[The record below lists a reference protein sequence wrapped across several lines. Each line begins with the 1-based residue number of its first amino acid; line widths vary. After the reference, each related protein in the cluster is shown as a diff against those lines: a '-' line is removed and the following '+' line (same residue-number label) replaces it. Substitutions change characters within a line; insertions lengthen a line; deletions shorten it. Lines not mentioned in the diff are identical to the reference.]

1 MNNVFGLDIGTRN
14 VVGTVGYQTDDKEF
28 VVTAQYVRE
37 HETRA
42 MLDGQIHDIGR
53 VAKTIKEVKDELEKQ
68 TGQPLEEVCIAAA
81 GRVLK
86 TVTTHVEYEYAQESV
101 VTGED
106 VHTLNLLGIEKA
118 QETLKEVNDTSYKFY
133 CVGYSTVKFFLN
145 DEVFISLEGHKANKI
160 GEDIIVT
167 FLPEDVVDGLYAAVG
182 QAGLSVANM
191 TLEPIAAINVAIP
204 ENYRMLNI
212 ALVDVGAGT
221 SDISITR
228 DGSIIAYGMIPHAG
242 DEMTEVIVQHFLVDF
257 NMAESIKLQ
266 STTSDTVTYKDIMS
280 IEHTIP
286 AQDVWD
292 VAAPVVDNIA
302 QEVSAK
308 IRELNG
314 DKTVSACFVVGGGGK
329 IHGFTEKLAEDL
341 DLPEERVALRG
352 EEVLGDVTFEQEDIK
367 KDPLLV
373 TPIGICLNYYEQ
385 RNNFIMVRFNGER
398 IKLYDNNRLKIVDA
412 ALQAGFSNDE
422 LFPKCGTPINFTV
435 NGVARLVRGE
445 AGEGA
450 VVTMNGK
457 PASINTP
464 LEPNSEIIIEPST
477 AGEAAE
483 YKISQLDEYNHS
495 VITFIING
503 RKVSCPRF
511 VQVNGRLEPED
522 YSIRENDVIETRNYY
537 TVRQIAQFMDL
548 VIDTDQMI
556 FVNNEEADLDT
567 LVYEN
572 FSVEWKTDEYGVAR
586 IDNNNYNDTQE
597 SDSDDAS
604 VLAEQDANSTESD
617 NTVTRTSEQM
627 MNQVLDE
634 LHDEFAK
641 EAEASAVPENEL
653 PENELPKNDIQEEIH
668 EEDSS
673 ENTVTVIVNGEPV
686 ELSGKD
692 TYIFVDI
699 FTHISFDLQ
708 AGKGRAIATVINGRD
723 AQFSE
728 ELHEGDKI
736 ELYWKEN

>member
-106 VHTLNLLGIEKA
+106 VHTLDLLGIEKA
-118 QETLKEVNDTSYKFY
+118 QEALKEVNDTSYKFY

-242 DEMTEVIVQHFLVDF
+242 DELTEVIVQHFLVDF

-302 QEVSAK
+302 QEVSTK

-373 TPIGICLNYYEQ
+373 TPIGICLNYYDQ

-398 IKLYDNNRLKIVDA
+398 IKLYDNNRLTIVDA
-412 ALQAGFSNDE
+412 ALQAGFTNDE
-422 LFPKCGTPINFTV
+422 LFPKRGTPINFTV

-445 AGEGA
+445 AGDGA

-464 LEPNSEIIIEPST
+464 LEPNSEIVIEPST
-477 AGEAAE
+477 AGEAAV

-503 RKVSCPRF
+503 RRVSCPRF
-511 VQVNGRLEPED
+511 VQVNGELEPED

-556 FVNNEEADLDT
+556 FVNNEEAGLDT

-586 IDNNNYNDTQE
+586 IDNNTYNDSQE

-617 NTVTRTSEQM
+617 NTVARTSEQM

-634 LHDEFAK
+634 LHDDFAK
-641 EAEASAVPENEL
+641 EAEASAVPENKL
-653 PENELPKNDIQEEIH
+653 PENELPKNDIQEEIQ

-673 ENTVTVIVNGEPV
+673 KNTITVIVNGEPV

-723 AQFSE
+723 ARFSE
-728 ELHEGDKI
+728 ELHEGDQI